1 MADAFL
7 AASVVLIA
15 LCSVPLLGIYVVS
28 CIPSRKLPKWLGGSG
43 DDRDWGE

>member
-15 LCSVPLLGIYVVS
+15 LCSMPLLGIYVVS
-28 CIPSRKLPKWLGGSG
+28 RIPSRKLPKWLGGSG
-43 DDRDWGE
+43 DDRD